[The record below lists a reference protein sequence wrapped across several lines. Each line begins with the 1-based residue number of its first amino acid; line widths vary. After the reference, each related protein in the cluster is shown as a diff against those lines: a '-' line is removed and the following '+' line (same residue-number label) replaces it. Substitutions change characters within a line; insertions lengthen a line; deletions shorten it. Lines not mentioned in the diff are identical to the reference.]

1 MTLEAATSAVGYFS
15 KVERLAAAGEAFVPV
30 VVPRRA
36 CIEVRAPQPGRVAL
50 LCDQRAGRGVDRHS
64 RDCDSSSVVACP

>member
-15 KVERLAAAGEAFVPV
+15 KVERLAAAGEALWPV

-36 CIEVRAPQPGRVAL
+36 CIEVPGTATRPSGSPL
-50 LCDQRAGRGVDRHS
+50 
-64 RDCDSSSVVACP
+64 